1 MKFTF
6 LLFAFALLTSC
17 QTQKSGL
24 LTKLNDEQIYKRVQD
39 GLFAPLDVAIE
50 NGDGQTISREEMNKL
65 NRDSFYFDQY
75 VDNTNIVRKYKI
87 RHKIASDDSLARQ
100 IKQLFADNLEV
111 NIKYLKHTEKDSV
124 RLAEAI
130 KYATFSAPAKIVP
143 VDCNNL
149 SVALDS
155 ILQRDQKNRASSID
169 PIKDKENRNLVV
181 SVLENCAANITQNL
195 GEQDCGTLFMVIQH
209 STLREMKKYYPFF
222 EKLTLAGKL
231 SKSTLVLMK
240 DRILLAEGHQQKYGT
255 QFKFNFKSKKLEV
268 ESIEDAANVDIRRKS
283 VGLGTL
289 EDYLNGLKSK
299 Y

>member
-1 MKFTF
+1 M
-6 LLFAFALLTSC
+6 
-17 QTQKSGL
+17 
-24 LTKLNDEQIYKRVQD
+24 
-39 GLFAPLDVAIE
+39 
-50 NGDGQTISREEMNKL
+50 
-65 NRDSFYFDQY
+65 
-75 VDNTNIVRKYKI
+75 
-87 RHKIASDDSLARQ
+87 
-100 IKQLFADNLEV
+100 
-111 NIKYLKHTEKDSV
+111 
-124 RLAEAI
+124 
-130 KYATFSAPAKIVP
+130 
-143 VDCNNL
+143 
-149 SVALDS
+149 
-155 ILQRDQKNRASSID
+155 
-169 PIKDKENRNLVV
+169 
-181 SVLENCAANITQNL
+181 LENCAVNITQNL